1 MKCTMCDNPKKLKK
15 SRVSK
20 WYKESGLDNI
30 WLEGVIEYR
39 CEKCGEVYHS
49 YGDMDQLHKLIAGRL
64 IGKKGNLTG
73 AEVRFLRVAMAYN
86 SKMFAKLIGIRHEH
100 LSRIEGKKNE
110 PLKSDQLDH
119 SIRFLVASRDAEPD
133 RDYDL
138 HDKLINDEG
147 EDLREIKITNRP
159 SGWRSLN
166 EARA

>member
-1 MKCTMCDNPKKLKK
+1 
-15 SRVSK
+15 V
-20 WYKESGLDNI
+20 
-30 WLEGVIEYR
+30 
-39 CEKCGEVYHS
+39 
-49 YGDMDQLHKLIAGRL
+49 
-64 IGKKGNLTG
+64 
-73 AEVRFLRVAMAYN
+73 
-86 SKMFAKLIGIRHEH
+86 FAKLIGIRHEH